1 MWFKVNSWP
10 KNNFCSSEKWCE
22 KLCTFLWLFM
32 CFLLRKS
39 MYSRQ
44 DSRSYDYSFFIV
56 NLYCC
61 NLVNCQYKCT
71 LAIISMCF
79 LFVWYKEQYPLSVT
93 ASVID
98 QFNYLPITIT
108 QTNSQQPS
116 PAFRALL
123 QCLFPANTTQHNCLF
138 SSRREAEQALLYKSI
153 LNKKE
158 YWEIVGK
165 RLSIQITNKEY

>member
-1 MWFKVNSWP
+1 MVWKV
-10 KNNFCSSEKWCE
+10 
-22 KLCTFLWLFM
+22 
-32 CFLLRKS
+32 
-39 MYSRQ
+39 MYFFVLTHVYRGSVYSCQ
-44 DSRSYDYSFFIV
+44 DLTITVYTLVNIV
-56 NLYCC
+56 NLCCC

-108 QTNSQQPS
+108 QTNTQQPA
-116 PAFRALL
+116 PAFIALL
-123 QCLFPANTTQHNCLF
+123 QCLFPANTTQHDCLF
-138 SSRREAEQALLYKSI
+138 SSGRGTELPLLYKSI

-158 YWEIVGK
+158 YWEMVGK
-165 RLSIQITNKEY
+165 RLSIHRLQT